1 MKTSNN
7 LVSVI
12 LPTYNGA
19 TRGNGEYLRQALESV
34 LNQSHEN
41 FELIII
47 NDGSTDNT
55 ENLIKSY
62 RDKRI
67 IYLKNESNKGLG
79 ATRNRGLRIV
89 KGDYICFL
97 DDDDLY
103 YENRINTQL
112 NKMLEDNSDV
122 SICGVDIIDE
132 KGKIIRSSIKK
143 NFIVPILDICLINI
157 HIYPSSLMISRNL
170 FNRIGYFKEYI
181 CGVEDYDY
189 IIRIALNYNIY
200 YQGNALFA
208 YRLHSQ
214 NMTKNL
220 EQMFFNKLFNA
231 YEVKKD
237 IIKYF
242 VKPEHYY
249 FYVLKTVY
257 NVNNLREFR
266 KYYKIV
272 SPLGKAPFEWR
283 MKYILSYFPFI
294 TKFIVK
300 HKLKDKF
307 YRVIQKLHIL

>member
-34 LNQSHEN
+34 LNQSYEN

-132 KGKIIRSSIKK
+132 KGKIIRS
-143 NFIVPILDICLINI
+143 
-157 HIYPSSLMISRNL
+157 
-170 FNRIGYFKEYI
+170 
-181 CGVEDYDY
+181 
-189 IIRIALNYNIY
+189 
-200 YQGNALFA
+200 
-208 YRLHSQ
+208 
-214 NMTKNL
+214 
-220 EQMFFNKLFNA
+220 
-231 YEVKKD
+231 
-237 IIKYF
+237 
-242 VKPEHYY
+242 
-249 FYVLKTVY
+249 
-257 NVNNLREFR
+257 
-266 KYYKIV
+266 
-272 SPLGKAPFEWR
+272 
-283 MKYILSYFPFI
+283 
-294 TKFIVK
+294 
-300 HKLKDKF
+300 
-307 YRVIQKLHIL
+307 